1 MRNVKVLW
9 GMISILLV
17 AVGVLS
23 SVLTARLYQQPSADA
38 HSNPEPPSKAEQE
51 RAIAS
56 IGELVITRQDLQQ
69 QLLQKYGKEV
79 LDQMIDREVVR
90 REAVA
95 VGISADEPEIKREL
109 ERMQQGYESES
120 QFYQAM
126 EEQLGL
132 SREALNADVKHKLL
146 MEKVSI
152 QGIQVGDVEVDEY
165 IRHHQEE
172 FQPRV
177 QLRLEQ
183 IVTASREQANRAS
196 SELAKGTDFAKVAK
210 ERSLDD
216 ATRNSGGDL
225 GWLDEDDPFI
235 HPAILKAGKQL
246 QPGQVSKPVEVDGK
260 YVIVKLRERKVESK
274 GSPEAIREQV
284 RRELALREALPMKET
299 IAKLREKWNVQI
311 RETELVAS
319 G

>member
-17 AVGVLS
+17 ALGVLS
-23 SVLTARLYQQPSADA
+23 SVFMTRLYQQNEADV

-56 IGELVITRQDLQQ
+56 IGEHVITRQDLQQ

-90 REAVA
+90 REAGAIGV
-95 VGISADEPEIKREL
+95 SADEPEIKREL

-132 SREALNADVKHKLL
+132 SREALNEDVRYKLL
-146 MEKVSI
+146 MEKVAI
-152 QGIQVGDVEVDEY
+152 QGIQVADVAVDEY
-165 IRHHQEE
+165 IQHHPEE
-172 FQPRV
+172 FQATV

-183 IVTASREQANRAS
+183 IVTASKEQANRAS
-196 SELAKGTDFAKVAK
+196 ADLAKGMDFAKVAK

-225 GWLDEDDPFI
+225 GWLEEDDPFV
-235 HPAILKAGKQL
+235 HPQILKAGKQL
-246 QPGQVSKPVEVDGK
+246 QPGQVSKPIEVDGS
-260 YVIVKLRERKVESK
+260 YVIVRLRERKVQSK
-274 GSPEAIREQV
+274 GSPESIREQV
-284 RRELALREALPMKET
+284 RRELALREAPPMKET
-299 IAKLREKWNVQI
+299 MAKLRVKWNVQI
-311 RETELVAS
+311 RETDLVAS